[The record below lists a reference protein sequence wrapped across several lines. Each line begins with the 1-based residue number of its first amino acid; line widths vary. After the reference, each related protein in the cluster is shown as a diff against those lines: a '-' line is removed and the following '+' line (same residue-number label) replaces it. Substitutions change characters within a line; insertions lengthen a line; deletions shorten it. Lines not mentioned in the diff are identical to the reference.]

1 MTRDELIAA
10 VLVHEHEGHPY
21 FVALDEI
28 PEPWR
33 EQFGDTLFGCQM
45 PVFAG
50 FKRCAYA
57 WDWEAWVRGKWLG
70 SNRVPEGLQP

>member
-10 VLVHEHEGHPY
+10 VQVHDHEGRPY

-33 EQFGDTLFGCQM
+33 GQFWAALYGCAC
-45 PVFAG
+45 PVFEG
-50 FKRCAYA
+50 FQRCAFA
-57 WDWEAWVRGKWLG
+57 WDWEVWVRGKWLG
-70 SNRVPEGLQP
+70 TNRGPEGLQL

>member
-33 EQFGDTLFGCQM
+33 GQFGNALYGCHM
-45 PVFAG
+45 PIFDG
-50 FKRCAYA
+50 FYRCAYV
-57 WDWEAWVRGKWLG
+57 WDWEVWVRSK
-70 SNRVPEGLQP
+70 